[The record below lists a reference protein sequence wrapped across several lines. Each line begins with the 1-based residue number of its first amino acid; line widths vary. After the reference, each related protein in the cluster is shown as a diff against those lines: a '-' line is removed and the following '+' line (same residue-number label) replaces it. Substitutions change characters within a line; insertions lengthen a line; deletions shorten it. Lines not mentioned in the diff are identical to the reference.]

1 MAQVTDTVLKTYFQT
16 GDIPTEGNYV
26 DLIDSKANLGSTNQ
40 GDFKITGN
48 YSGSSLII
56 SGAGD
61 QPGSITASG
70 DISASGYIKT
80 KNIQIGYGG
89 GIYLTDSDGNTN
101 DTALINVADVFVYM
115 GDADSPLTMFGS
127 TFTVDTAGAIDLD
140 SDTGLWYFKDGGS
153 AKFTLNA
160 QGGKF
165 GTNSAGMELN
175 SNLSMSIKVGYTEAA
190 DYVLNR
196 LDFRTGAAHAQP
208 KISFGVAKGDIT
220 ASGELHVGENLSVS
234 SDSATKGNITASGAI
249 KSVGDISASAGDMYA
264 NALTLNVG
272 ANTATATLQPHMFSF
287 ANSGEVTTWVA
298 GISGVDSGQP
308 YITSQ
313 GAFTFLLDSNNGDT
327 NSFFNIKRDAALPNS
342 GTELFKIDNAGVL
355 TNLSHITSS
364 GGVKAVA
371 TSSFEML
378 QTTTFVGSR
387 PIRSITGDTTL
398 SLPYAG
404 TYNRCGAHTVK
415 IPTNANIAFPI
426 GTEIEFIQTAA
437 SGHLMITSQSA
448 AVTVNSRFSLYSASG
463 QFSAIS
469 IKKVGTNEWDILG
482 DLTA

>member
-1 MAQVTDTVLKTYFQT
+1 MAQVTDAVLKSYFQQ
-16 GDIPTEGNYV
+16 GDIPTEGNYI

-70 DISASGYIKT
+70 DVSASGTVKT
-80 KNIQIGYGG
+80 KNILLGFG
-89 GIYLTDSDGNTN
+89 GIIFVEDSSGNTN
-101 DTALINVADVFVYM
+101 DTALITA
-115 GDADSPLTMFGS
+115 ADSLINFGDQEIPTSIIGS
-127 TFTVDTAGAIDLD
+127 TFTVDSVGDVVID
-140 SDTGLWYFKDGGS
+140 SDTGFWYLKDGNS
-153 AKFTLNA
+153 TKFT
-160 QGGKF
+160 F
-165 GTNSAGMELN
+165 EGTNATYGDQKLLTAGAFELETT
-175 SNLSMSIKVGYTEAA
+175 STMSFDIGFSEGS
-190 DYVLNR
+190 DNVLNR
-196 LDFRTGAAHAQP
+196 IDFRAAGSTP
-208 KISFGVAKGDIT
+208 RMSFGVGKGDIT
-220 ASGELHVGENLSVS
+220 SSGELTVGGNLHLTA
-234 SDSATKGNITASGAI
+234 SARGNINAEGAI
-249 KSVGDISASAGDMYA
+249 TARGNISASNGSMYA
-264 NALTLNVG
+264 KTLELQTGGQTNK
-272 ANTATATLQPHMFSF
+272 ATLQPHTFNF
-287 ANSGEVTTWVA
+287 VNSGEGLIVNA
-298 GISGVDSGQP
+298 GISGVDSDQP
-308 YITSQ
+308 YISSQ
-313 GAFTFLLDSNNGDT
+313 GAFTLLLDYNNSDT
-327 NSFFNIKRDAALPNS
+327 NSFFNIKRDASLPNS
-342 GTELFKIDNAGVL
+342 GTEIFKIDNAGVL

-398 SLPYAG
+398 DLTYAG

-415 IPTNANIAFPI
+415 IPTNTSVAFPI

-448 AVTVNSRFSLYSASG
+448 AVTINSRFSLYSASG

-469 IKKVGTNEWDILG
+469 CKKVGTNEWDILG